1 MFSRSSNVPKKQ
13 NSAIESDNS
22 SDDDFLDEITGGD
35 DESHEYEDNDSEQE
49 ESGSVAS
56 FLDEMNTDDTDDSD
70 SLLGAEDDPLGPVN
84 KAISQLQKTSD
95 KMSNDD
101 DFFGRFKLPDTN
113 NQLGTNRNGLGS
125 NNTLKKAQAPSVEQ
139 PKKESVDVEDEDI
152 PLYQWCEQFR
162 YELAVEYVR
171 LRRMFPKMYN
181 GIQLAGWL
189 EDLYE
194 PVDEQDISARWG
206 GGTFQLEAVQ
216 MTRGGAGRS
225 MVTKKRLVTISGVP
239 THFVDDSGKPHQ
251 LPGTTQSNNNNNPYG
266 NFSRREEQVLSRNR
280 GIGRFKNDLSENSYG
295 SYNSQGYNE
304 PQKTAN
310 PPPQNI
316 TITSPQS
323 TINPSAVFNSAAELF
338 RLTQQQ
344 SENKKDDHKALEI
357 LRSAQNDV
365 QSQMAEATRQQQEV
379 YKEMLNSQR
388 AELDRM
394 RREQEALMEKAQKPL
409 SEALTVVQSRADNEV
424 LVLREQLRKA
434 EKEKDEQFKYHL
446 TQMDALRQE
455 FRQKEHEIR
464 QHAQLSSSEN
474 FQTIKMQMDAQRD
487 NHQMQMAALQ
497 KESQT
502 TISQLYQE
510 INKLREDARERE
522 SKAREEAFKRESEL
536 KMAQLREISDLRS
549 ELNDRTT
556 AVRTEADK
564 RERELKSIYETREKD
579 LRERFEEKERNFK
592 EALEGKYA
600 NTIETLK
607 EKLELLKSN
616 SDDKVKAYMKDTD
629 RREEQMKAMMETNF
643 RSQLA
648 IVEAEKNRL
657 LSEVDALRREVDI
670 ARKERKEMT
679 DPIAKLKEIR
689 NFKETLQEFGFV
701 SEPDPAD
708 KLVVQNSLAMALKK
722 DDDDD
727 DDDDEKEDRR
737 REEAPKGFL
746 GNLAK
751 YGPQI
756 AQNIIAPVLQRV
768 DNATRLAGDA
778 LDNQKQ
784 ELSQQAKLLEIQS
797 KEMDQRRLKLE
808 QESEMMKIQQAQALQ
823 QLQQRNALAEKRRR
837 NLQDNRITQNGFDE
851 FGRPLLNQN
860 LGQDNPNLQAQ
871 LMGQANRAGMMNPQ
885 LAEGQI
891 PMPQMMNPQMVNP
904 QMMNPQMMNPQV
916 MPRQQVLG
924 MNNPAQSIPQVEGR
938 FIERPAFRETQPLEV
953 VNPPVTKSAQPK
965 PIIRQSTEEV
975 IVDKPIATEDTNAS
989 LKPLKPIIKIQKQP
1003 VNVES
1008 KEKSKGSALGQIA
1021 KQGFDNKKVE
1031 ADIISVKN
1039 EVENVSP
1046 PDQLETIDV
1055 PSENE
1060 VSPEVRKAF
1069 EELTVFIDQNY
1080 SQGVDVDVVSLQLSM
1095 AVATGRIPKDVFD
1108 TAIQGPFDNLYS
1120 NIKSVSLEKGFK
1132 GLTTPR
1138 GLSYCQKIYKALN
1151 PNAVIKR
1158 KKKND

>member
-13 NSAIESDNS
+13 NSAIDSDNS
-22 SDDDFLDEITGGD
+22 SDDNLLDEIIGD
-35 DESHEYEDNDSEQE
+35 EEDPGEYEDNDSEQE
-49 ESGSVAS
+49 ESGSVAR
-56 FLDEMNTDDTDDSD
+56 FLDEMNTDDVDDSD
-70 SLLGAEDDPLGPVN
+70 NLLGAEDDPLGPVN
-84 KAISQLQKTSD
+84 KAASILQKNNE
-95 KMSNDD
+95 KLSNDD

-113 NQLGTNRNGLGS
+113 NQLGTNRNGLG
-125 NNTLKKAQAPSVEQ
+125 NNNPLKKAQTPNVEQ
-139 PKKESVDVEDEDI
+139 PKKESVDIEDEDI

-344 SENKKDDHKALEI
+344 TENKKDDHKALEI

-536 KMAQLREISDLRS
+536 KMAQIREISDLRS

-556 AVRTEADK
+556 AVRTESDK

-657 LSEVDALRREVDI
+657 LSEVDALRREVDV

-708 KLVVQNSLAMALKK
+708 KFVAQNNLALALKK
-722 DDDDD
+722 DDDD

-797 KEMDQRRLKLE
+797 KEMDQRRIKLE

-851 FGRPLLNQN
+851 FGRPLLNPN
-860 LGQDNPNLQAQ
+860 AIQDNPNIQAQ
-871 LMGQANRAGMMNPQ
+871 LMGQDPRSGYMQAPMMERPQ
-885 LAEGQI
+885 TL
-891 PMPQMMNPQMVNP
+891 PPLMPQQVV
-904 QMMNPQMMNPQV
+904 QRPQV
-916 MPRQQVLG
+916 WGGNTAQVIPQI
-924 MNNPAQSIPQVEGR
+924 NPADGR
-938 FIERPAFRETQPLEV
+938 FIERPVTRETQPEMM
-953 VNPPVTKSAQPK
+953 NQPAQQK
-965 PIIRQSTEEV
+965 PTIRQPIDEA
-975 IVDKPIATEDTNAS
+975 IMVDEQKVEQKTI
-989 LKPLKPIIKIQKQP
+989 KPIIKIQRQP
-1003 VNVES
+1003 AGVEP
-1008 KEKSKGSALGQIA
+1008 KEKSRVSALGQIA

-1031 ADIISVKN
+1031 ADIVQLDN
-1039 EVENVSP
+1039 EAINSNNVTLDTTSNVGEP
-1046 PDQLETIDV
+1046 TKIESQTP
-1055 PSENE
+1055 E
-1060 VSPEVRKAF
+1060 VSPEVKKAF
-1069 EELTVFIDQNY
+1069 EELTTFIDQNY

-1120 NIKSVSLEKGFK
+1120 NIKSISLEKGFK